1 MEQLD
6 GVKTGRI
13 AIIDD
18 DDMINEV
25 LTFILEEVYEVK
37 SYLNAEDA
45 LRCEELGAF
54 DVVITDVNL
63 PGMSGIDFLEQVQG
77 QDENIPVIV
86 ITGFNDIDVAI
97 SALKKGAFDFIL
109 KPFKNDQILLS
120 VKKAM
125 ERRKLLIEN
134 ITLLHEL
141 REKNS
146 ELETLNR
153 RIQAR
158 NFEIENELEIAS
170 NLQQCLFPLV
180 VPELEGMRTSLK
192 FKPVEKITGDIFE
205 FIVYDELRFSLIFA
219 DVSGHGVPAALYSA
233 MVKNAVGL
241 FVNYNIAIS
250 ESMSEMNAFL
260 INSQKKLSYNYVT
273 MFHGFFDLGNE
284 EITYC
289 NAGIPAPAI
298 VRNGSGVEFLEP
310 NGPFVGIFEDSV
322 YEEKRTS
329 FRSGDTMILYT
340 DGAFECSDA
349 GDKILGHS
357 RFMNNLR
364 ELCGRPMEEIV
375 TTLFMDIERHCGS
388 ERYVDDVTIL
398 GMYYGK

>member
-1 MEQLD
+1 MIEQEVLKS
-6 GVKTGRI
+6 GKIV
-13 AIIDD
+13 IIDD

-25 LTFILEEVYEVK
+25 LTYILEEVYEVR

-45 LRCEELGAF
+45 IQGEELGKF

-63 PGMSGIDFLEQVQG
+63 PGMNGIEFLERVQV

-125 ERRKLLIEN
+125 ERRRLLLEN
-134 ITLLHEL
+134 ITLLREL
-141 REKNS
+141 RKKNS

-153 RIQAR
+153 KIQAR

-180 VPELEGMRTSLK
+180 VPEIHGIRTTLK

-205 FIVYDELRFSLIFA
+205 FIIHDESKFSVIFA

-233 MVKNAVGL
+233 MVKTAIGL
-241 FVNYNIAIS
+241 FVAENIGIS
-250 ESMSEMNAFL
+250 ESMAEMNSFL

-273 MFHGFFDLGNE
+273 MFHGFFDLGNGVM
-284 EITYC
+284 TYC
-289 NAGIPAPAI
+289 NAGIPAPA
-298 VRNGSGVEFLEP
+298 VMRQGGNVEFLEP
-310 NGPFVGIFEDSV
+310 NGPFVGIFENSE

-329 FRSGDTMILYT
+329 FKEGDTLILYT
-340 DGAFECSDA
+340 DGAFECSNA

-357 RFMNNLR
+357 MFMKNLR
-364 ELCGRPMEEIV
+364 ELSGKPMEHIV
-375 TTLFMDIERHCGS
+375 AELFLEVERYCGS

-398 GMYYGK
+398 GVHYGD

>member
-1 MEQLD
+1 MIQPEAARS
-6 GVKTGRI
+6 GRI
-13 AIIDD
+13 VIIDD

-25 LTFILEEVYEVK
+25 LTYILEEVYEVR

-45 LRCEELGAF
+45 IHGEELGNF

-63 PGMSGIDFLEQVQG
+63 PGMNGIEFLERVQV

-125 ERRKLLIEN
+125 ERRQLLLEN
-134 ITLLHEL
+134 ITLLREL

-180 VPELEGMRTSLK
+180 VPEIEGLRTSLH

-205 FIVYDELRFSLIFA
+205 FIVYDETRFSLIFA

-233 MVKNAVGL
+233 MVKTAIGL
-241 FVNYNIAIS
+241 FVNENIAIS
-250 ESMSEMNAFL
+250 ESMAEMNSFL

-284 EITYC
+284 IMTYC
-289 NAGIPAPAI
+289 NAGIPAPAV
-298 VRNGSGVEFLEP
+298 VRKDGDVDFLEP
-310 NGPFVGIFEDSV
+310 NGPFVGIFEDSE
-322 YEEKRTS
+322 YEAKSTS
-329 FRSGDTMILYT
+329 FRKGDALILYT

-349 GDKILGHS
+349 GEKILGHS
-357 RFMNNLR
+357 KFMANLR
-364 ELCGRPMEEIV
+364 DLRNRPMEEIASV
-375 TTLFMDIERHCGS
+375 LFSEVERHCGS

-398 GMYYGK
+398 GMYYGQ